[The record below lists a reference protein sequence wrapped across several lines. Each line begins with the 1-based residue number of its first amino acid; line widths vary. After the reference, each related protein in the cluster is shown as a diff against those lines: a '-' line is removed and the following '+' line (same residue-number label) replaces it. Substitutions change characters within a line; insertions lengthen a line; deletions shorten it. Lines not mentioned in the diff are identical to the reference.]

1 MVRITADH
9 IATPLGLNT
18 ASNMAAIRRGDTAI
32 RLLSDISWCQ
42 DVYGS
47 AFSEHQWK
55 EMEAAT
61 KGFDQNTRLE
71 RAMIFSITKV
81 MRASGADLQSS
92 DTRLLIATTKGNID
106 ILEGEYK
113 NPGRSLLYQLGTNIE
128 RALNT
133 AQPVQIVSN
142 ACISGLLAI
151 IVGARMIEAGH
162 CNKVVVCGADLFSRF
177 TLSGFQGFHAVSPEP
192 CRPYDAARQ
201 GISLGEAVAT
211 CVLEK
216 SDNTDFPRFIA
227 GASAN
232 DANHISGPSR
242 TGEGLYQAMK
252 RVQEDSS
259 TEYPGF
265 ISAHGTA
272 TSFNDEMECQAMN
285 RMGLQEIPLHSMKG
299 VFGHTL
305 GAAGVLE
312 TVVGLHALREQWVP
326 ASLGFRKH
334 GVTQPLN
341 VVDKAFNAPVTTFLK
356 TSSGFG
362 GCNAAALF
370 AL

>member
-18 ASNMAAIRRGDTAI
+18 ASNMEAIRRGETAI
-32 RLLSDISWCQ
+32 RLLSDIHWCK
-42 DVYGS
+42 DVYGA
-47 AFSEHQWK
+47 AFREEQWSEI
-55 EMEAAT
+55 EAAT
-61 KGFDQNTRLE
+61 AHFGQNTRLE
-71 RAMIFSITKV
+71 RAMIFSVGEVLKI
-81 MRASGADLQSS
+81 SGADLQSS

-106 ILEGEYK
+106 LLEGEYK
-113 NPGRSLLYQLGTNIE
+113 NPDRSLLHQLGTRIA
-128 RALNT
+128 RAFNT
-133 AQPVQIVSN
+133 AHPVQIVSN

-192 CRPYDAARQ
+192 CRPYDATRQ

-216 SDNTDFPRFIA
+216 TDNSDFPRFIA

-242 TGEGLYQAMK
+242 TGEGLYQAIC
-252 RVQEDSS
+252 RVQESHG
-259 TEYPGF
+259 EQPGF

-272 TSFNDEMECQAMN
+272 TPFNDEMECQAFN
-285 RMGLQEIPLHSMKG
+285 RTGLQDIPLHSMKG

-326 ASLGFRKH
+326 ASLGYAEH
-334 GVTQPLN
+334 GVTLPLN
-341 VVDKAFNAPVTTFLK
+341 VVGKAFNAPVSTFLK

-362 GCNAAALF
+362 GCNAAAMY